1 MAQARGLTGV
11 CSSLESDWR
20 PGWLERA
27 RQWRDQLLMSPAFQ
41 RWAAAFPLTR
51 WIAAR
56 REQQLFDLCAG
67 FVYTQTLLSCVR
79 LRLFQILAD
88 GPLTAVMVATRI
100 DLSPAMAER
109 LLLAAS
115 ALQLTERRGRD
126 RFGLGPLG
134 AAMLGNPGV
143 AAMVEHHS
151 MLYADLQ
158 DPVGLL
164 RAGTGTGL
172 LHDYWAYAR
181 ADQPSQLD
189 ANRVADYSALMAA
202 SQTMVAEDVVAA
214 WAFDR
219 YKKILDVGGG
229 EGVFLSAVGAVA
241 PRTQLVLFDLP
252 PVASRG
258 GERLSAAGFQERSQ
272 AVGGDFCVDP
282 LPTGADL
289 ITLVRVLHD
298 HMTIWF

>member
-1 MAQARGLTGV
+1 MAQARGLTAI

-27 RQWRDQLLMSPAFQ
+27 RQWRDHLLMSPAFQ

-51 WIAAR
+51 WIAAQ

-67 FVYTQTLLSCVR
+67 FVYTQTLLACVR
-79 LRLFQILAD
+79 LRLFQALAE
-88 GPLTAVMVATRI
+88 GPLTAAMVAARI

-109 LLLAAS
+109 LLLAAT

-158 DPVGLL
+158 DPVALL
-164 RAGTGTGL
+164 RAGQEGVWSNYVEHHLIPRLNGFEI
-172 LHDYWAYAR
+172 
-181 ADQPSQLD
+181 
-189 ANRVADYSALMAA
+189 LMASYAILANTLGPSRKPVCAAMKRRTA
-202 SQTMVAEDVVAA
+202 SEKRVTQT
-214 WAFDR
+214 
-219 YKKILDVGGG
+219 K
-229 EGVFLSAVGAVA
+229 
-241 PRTQLVLFDLP
+241 
-252 PVASRG
+252 
-258 GERLSAAGFQERSQ
+258 
-272 AVGGDFCVDP
+272 
-282 LPTGADL
+282 PTP
-289 ITLVRVLHD
+289 
-298 HMTIWF
+298 